1 MEQTDSKEL
10 RLWERDT
17 VNHGDLARREP
28 GINTLS
34 SFTSLL
40 PVSWKEY
47 FPSAKT
53 NLESEGKRTHLR
65 RFTLVSIPDHK
76 TMWRRRER
84 GHGGQM
90 EKVTQFPNPG
100 MGTAKTTVRFSY
112 PISGLQ

>member
-53 NLESEGKRTHLR
+53 NPESEGKRTHLR
-65 RFTLVSIPDHK
+65 LSRAGRVEEGWIGSL
-76 TMWRRRER
+76 
-84 GHGGQM
+84 
-90 EKVTQFPNPG
+90 
-100 MGTAKTTVRFSY
+100 
-112 PISGLQ
+112 GLNYYIENK